1 MFTVPCV
8 RWWRR
13 RPDNLRRDFRPAGV
27 AIEQPNKQRENE
39 MADDGTGMFE
49 VLDALESAL
58 KSADSCKL
66 THLAKTLE
74 SYSRDFRLLVVPL
87 LLERVINRASFGR
100 PVSGAAGVLRIGR

>member
-1 MFTVPCV
+1 
-8 RWWRR
+8 
-13 RPDNLRRDFRPAGV
+13 
-27 AIEQPNKQRENE
+27 

-58 KSADSCKL
+58 KSADSGKL

-74 SYSRDFRLLVVPL
+74 SYSKDFRLLVVPL